1 MSTDRQRLTRRIH
14 AEAHRLGFTEEGRI
28 ALQVRVTG
36 RRSLATMSA
45 QQLQAVL
52 AALADPEAL
61 ASEGPREPVSTQKAE
76 TYLRA
81 AFDRAGRPDLAPGHD
96 EIELWAHT
104 PWRRNHGKA
113 VAREALPVAVRGD
126 RKSAPRWDP
135 DELDRYVRRALERA
149 GAGA

>member
-14 AEAHRLGFTEEGRI
+14 AEAHRLGLTEEGRI
-28 ALQVRVTG
+28 ALQARVTG

-135 DELDRYVRRALERA
+135 DELDRYVRRALDRA